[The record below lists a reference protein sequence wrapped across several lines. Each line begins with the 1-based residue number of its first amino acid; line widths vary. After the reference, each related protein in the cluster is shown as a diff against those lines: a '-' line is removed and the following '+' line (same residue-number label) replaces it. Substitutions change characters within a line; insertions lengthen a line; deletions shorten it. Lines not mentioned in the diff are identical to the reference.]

1 MNFKDLIAGFQAL
14 SPQKRILFVFLFLS
28 VIGAVSLFSFF
39 SSRPDYRILYN
50 NLEQDEAS
58 KIIAKLQDE
67 KVIYRIVAGGRA
79 IEVPEDRLYELRLS
93 LASQGISKGS
103 NIGYEI
109 FDQDSWSTSR
119 FVQQI
124 NYRRALQGELIRTI
138 SSVAEIES
146 ARVHLVL
153 PERSAFL
160 GGQEARPK
168 ASVVLKTRGNS
179 RLSSAHVKGIV
190 HLVSSSV
197 DGLLPDDVSVIDT
210 EGNLLTTA
218 GNPDDDI
225 SSLSSHQL
233 EYRRGLEKSLEQRVT
248 HMLERVHGEG
258 NAIVRVTA
266 EVDFRKT
273 EQQEELYDPDSVV
286 IRSEQKA
293 KEKVGSTASAN
304 VPGTATNLPGG
315 AGTAGGVQGMP
326 SEKSEKILN
335 YEINKVVKHMTEA
348 PGAIKRLSVAVV
360 IHKKEDMKESEAD
373 NISSIVKGAIGFNPE
388 RGDQVEVALM
398 PFEEKAIEP
407 EELSGPGVKEYLE
420 RYLPYIIKYG
430 GLLIGLLL
438 LIFTVFKPLMN
449 NLAEEGKR
457 MEVFQQS
464 LPESL
469 EKMENSL
476 PEQSEKERLQTLVRE
491 DPARA
496 AQVIKM
502 WLRET

>member
-14 SPQKRILFVFLFLS
+14 SPQKRILFIFLFLS
-28 VIGAVSLFSFF
+28 VVGAIGLFSFF
-39 SSRPDYRILYN
+39 TSRPDYRVLYN
-50 NLEQDEAS
+50 NLEQEEAS

-67 KVIYRIVAGGRA
+67 KVVYRIVEGGRA

-124 NYRRALQGELIRTI
+124 NYRRALQGELVRTI
-138 SSVAEIES
+138 SSVAEVDS

-168 ASVVLKTRGNS
+168 ASVVLKTRGNN
-179 RLSSAHVKGIV
+179 RLSAPQVKGIV

-197 DGLLPDDVSVIDT
+197 DGLLPEDVSVIDT

-225 SSLSSHQL
+225 SSLSSYQL

-258 NAIVRVTA
+258 NAIVRVSA
-266 EVDFRKT
+266 DVDFRKM

-286 IRSEQKA
+286 IRSEQKT
-293 KEKVGSTASAN
+293 KEMVGSTATAN
-304 VPGTATNLPGG
+304 VPGMSTNLPGG
-315 AGTAGGVQGMP
+315 AGTTGGVQGMP

-335 YEINKVVKHMTEA
+335 YEINKVVKHMIDA

-360 IHKKEDMKESEAD
+360 IHKKEEMAEAEAE
-373 NISSIVKGAIGFNPE
+373 NIASIVKGAIGFNQE

-398 PFEEKAIEP
+398 PFEEKVLEP
-407 EELSGPGVKEYLE
+407 EDVPVPGMKDYLD
-420 RYLPYIIKYG
+420 RYLPYLIKYG
-430 GLLIGLLL
+430 GLLVGLLL
-438 LIFTVFKPLMN
+438 LIFVVFKPLMN

-457 MEVFQQS
+457 LEVFQQA

-469 EKMENSL
+469 ERMENSL
-476 PEQSEKERLQTLVRE
+476 PEQTERERLQTLVRE